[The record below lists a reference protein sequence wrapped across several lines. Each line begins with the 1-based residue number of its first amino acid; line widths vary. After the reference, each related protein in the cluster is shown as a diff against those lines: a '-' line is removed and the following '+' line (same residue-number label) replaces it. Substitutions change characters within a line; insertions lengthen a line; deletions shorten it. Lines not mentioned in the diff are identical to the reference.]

1 MYIGVY
7 VAEKWR
13 HPWMSEE
20 ISSSDIGAW
29 NQISVLGK
37 SSLHSLLTGKQYPL
51 GPEIL
56 TLKSESDN
64 RSLPMTAPLNTPA
77 LFCNS
82 YTSFVSN
89 ER

>member
-1 MYIGVY
+1 MYICVY

-13 HPWMSEE
+13 YPWMSEE

-29 NQISVLGK
+29 NQIPVFGK
-37 SSLHSLLTGKQYPL
+37 SSLHLLLTGKQYPL

-64 RSLPMTAPLNTPA
+64 STPESDNSTPKYTCTV
-77 LFCNS
+77 LQLLYIFCL
-82 YTSFVSN
+82 
-89 ER
+89 

>member
-1 MYIGVY
+1 MYICVY

-13 HPWMSEE
+13 YLWMSEE
-20 ISSSDIGAW
+20 ISSFDIGAW
-29 NQISVLGK
+29 NQIPVFDK

-64 RSLPMTAPLNTPA
+64 RSFPMTAPPNTPA

-82 YTSFVSN
+82 YTFFCL
-89 ER
+89 